1 MDIIERTSVVTDP
14 SILYFGTPVV
24 LLSTVNPDGSPN
36 LAPISS
42 VFWLGHQAMLGIN
55 RRSQSWANLA
65 RTGEVAVAL
74 PSVDQAD
81 AVNRLALTT
90 GRNPVSERQQRRGYT
105 HVADKFGVSGLTP
118 VPADLIAPPLVAEC
132 PVVMECTVDAAM
144 HQGEDRLPAVEVTVR
159 RVHASPDILIPGH
172 PNRIDPDRWRPLIM
186 SFQHFYGLA
195 DGRLVPSRL
204 ASVDEELY
212 RVPALS
218 SAPTDDFGAGR
229 SSIR

>member
-1 MDIIERTSVVTDP
+1 MDVIERAHVVTDP
-14 SILYFGTPVV
+14 AILYFGTPVV

-42 VFWLGHQAMLGIN
+42 VYWLGQKAMLGIN
-55 RRSQSWANLA
+55 RNSQTWANLA

-74 PSVDQAD
+74 PSQAQVD

-90 GRNPVSERQQRRGYT
+90 GRDPVSERQQKRGYR

-132 PVVMECTVDAAM
+132 PVVMEATVDTMA
-144 HQGEDRLPAVEVTVR
+144 QDGQRIPAVEVTVK
-159 RVHASPDILIPGH
+159 RVHASPDVLVPDR

-195 DGRLVPSRL
+195 GGRLVPSRL
-204 ASVDEELY
+204 ATVDEELY
-212 RVPALS
+212 RVR
-218 SAPTDDFGAGR
+218 T
-229 SSIR
+229 

>member
-1 MDIIERTSVVTDP
+1 MDTLERTHVVTDP
-14 SILYFGTPVV
+14 AILYFGTPVV

-42 VFWLGHQAMLGIN
+42 VYWLGRQAMLGIN
-55 RRSQSWANLA
+55 RNSQTWANLA
-65 RTGEVAVAL
+65 RTGEVVVAL
-74 PSVDQAD
+74 PSQDQVD

-90 GRNPVSERQQRRGYT
+90 GRDPVSERQQKRGYR

-118 VPADLIAPPLVAEC
+118 VPADLIAQPLVADC
-132 PVVMECTVDAAM
+132 PVAMEATVDAM
-144 HQGEDRLPAVEVTVR
+144 TEDVDRIPAVEVTVQ
-159 RVHASPDILIPGH
+159 RVHASPGILATDR

-204 ASVDEELY
+204 ATVDEELY
-212 RVPALS
+212 RV
-218 SAPTDDFGAGR
+218 R
-229 SSIR
+229 

>member
-1 MDIIERTSVVTDP
+1 MTMTTAHVTINP
-14 SILYFGTPVV
+14 KILYFGTPVV

-42 VFWLGHQAMLGIN
+42 VFWLGRQAMLGIN
-55 RRSQSWANLA
+55 RNSQSWANLD
-65 RTGEVAVAL
+65 RTREVAVAL
-74 PSVDQAD
+74 PSADQVD

-90 GRNPVSERQQRRGYT
+90 GRNPLSERQQRRGYR

-118 VPADLIAPPLVAEC
+118 MPADLIAPPLVADC
-132 PVVMECTVDAAM
+132 PVVLECTVDAMDPDHA
-144 HQGEDRLPAVEVTVR
+144 RIPAVEVTVR
-159 RVHASPDILIPGH
+159 RVHASPDILMGGR

-204 ASVDEELY
+204 ATVDEELY
-212 RVPALS
+212 RV
-218 SAPTDDFGAGR
+218 R
-229 SSIR
+229 

>member
-1 MDIIERTSVVTDP
+1 MDTLERTHVVTDP
-14 SILYFGTPVV
+14 AILYFGTPVV

-55 RRSQSWANLA
+55 RRSQSWANLG

-74 PSVDQAD
+74 PSADQAD

-118 VPADLIAPPLVAEC
+118 VPADLIAPPLVADC
-132 PVVMECTVDAAM
+132 PVVMECTVDRM
-144 HQGEDRLPAVEVTVR
+144 HPEDTRIPAVEVTVR
-159 RVHASPDILIPGH
+159 RVHASPDILVEGR

-204 ASVDEELY
+204 ATVDEELY
-212 RVPALS
+212 RVPAADSGAARS
-218 SAPTDDFGAGR
+218 SAR
-229 SSIR
+229 

>member
-1 MDIIERTSVVTDP
+1 METLQRTHVVTDP
-14 SILYFGTPVV
+14 AILYFGTPVV

-42 VFWLGHQAMLGIN
+42 VFWLGRQAMLGIN
-55 RRSQSWANLA
+55 RNSQSWANLD
-65 RTGEVAVAL
+65 RTREVAVAL
-74 PSVDQAD
+74 PSADQVD

-90 GRNPVSERQQRRGYT
+90 GRNPLSERQQRRGYR

-118 VPADLIAPPLVAEC
+118 MPADLIAPPLVADC
-132 PVVMECTVDAAM
+132 PVVLECTVDAMDPDHA
-144 HQGEDRLPAVEVTVR
+144 RIPAVEVTVR
-159 RVHASPDILIPGH
+159 RVHASPDILMGGR

-204 ASVDEELY
+204 ATVDEELY
-212 RVPALS
+212 RV
-218 SAPTDDFGAGR
+218 R
-229 SSIR
+229 

>member
-1 MDIIERTSVVTDP
+1 MDTLERTHVVTDP
-14 SILYFGTPVV
+14 AILYFGTPVV
-24 LLSTVNPDGSPN
+24 LLSTVNPDGSAN

-42 VFWLGHQAMLGIN
+42 VFWLGRQAMLGIN

-74 PSVDQAD
+74 PSADQVD

-90 GRNPVSERQQRRGYT
+90 GRDPVPERQQRRGYR
-105 HVADKFGVSGLTP
+105 HVADKFGVAGLTP

-132 PVVMECTVDAAM
+132 PVVMECTVDHM
-144 HQGEDRLPAVEVTVR
+144 DPDDQRIPAVEVTVQ
-159 RVHASPDILIPGH
+159 RVHASADILVAGR

-195 DGRLVPSRL
+195 GGRLVPSRL
-204 ASVDEELY
+204 ATVDEELY
-212 RVPALS
+212 RVPAPAGDS
-218 SAPTDDFGAGR
+218 GAAR
-229 SSIR
+229 SSTT

>member
-1 MDIIERTSVVTDP
+1 METLERTHVVTDP
-14 SILYFGTPVV
+14 AILYFGTPVV

-42 VFWLGHQAMLGIN
+42 VFWLGRQAMLGIN
-55 RRSQSWANLA
+55 RNSQSWANLD
-65 RTGEVAVAL
+65 RTREVAVAL
-74 PSVDQAD
+74 PSADQVD

-90 GRNPVSERQQRRGYT
+90 GRNPLSERQQRRGYR

-118 VPADLIAPPLVAEC
+118 MPADLIAPPLVADC
-132 PVVMECTVDAAM
+132 PVVLECTVDAMDPDHA
-144 HQGEDRLPAVEVTVR
+144 RIPAVEVTVL
-159 RVHASPDILIPGH
+159 RVHASPDILMGGR

-204 ASVDEELY
+204 ATVDEELY
-212 RVPALS
+212 RV
-218 SAPTDDFGAGR
+218 R
-229 SSIR
+229 

>member
-1 MDIIERTSVVTDP
+1 MDTLERTHVVTDP
-14 SILYFGTPVV
+14 AILYFGTPVV

-42 VFWLGHQAMLGIN
+42 VYWLGRQAMLGIN
-55 RRSQSWANLA
+55 RNSQTWANLA
-65 RTGEVAVAL
+65 RTGEVVVAL
-74 PSVDQAD
+74 PSQDQVD

-90 GRNPVSERQQRRGYT
+90 GRDPVSERQQKRGYR

-118 VPADLIAPPLVAEC
+118 VPADLIAPPLVADC
-132 PVVMECTVDAAM
+132 PVAMEATVDAM
-144 HQGEDRLPAVEVTVR
+144 TEDVDRIPAVEVTVQ
-159 RVHASPDILIPGH
+159 RVHASPGILATDR

-204 ASVDEELY
+204 ATVDEELY
-212 RVPALS
+212 RV
-218 SAPTDDFGAGR
+218 R
-229 SSIR
+229 

>member
-1 MDIIERTSVVTDP
+1 MDTLERAHVVTDP
-14 SILYFGTPVV
+14 AILYFGTPVV

-42 VFWLGHQAMLGIN
+42 VYWLGRQAMLGIN
-55 RRSQSWANLA
+55 RNSQTWANLA
-65 RTGEVAVAL
+65 RTGEVVVAL
-74 PSVDQAD
+74 PSQDQVD

-90 GRNPVSERQQRRGYT
+90 VRDPVSERQQKRGYR

-118 VPADLIAPPLVAEC
+118 VPADLIAPPLVADC
-132 PVVMECTVDAAM
+132 PVAMEATVDTM
-144 HQGEDRLPAVEVTVR
+144 TEDVNRIPAVEVTVQ
-159 RVHASPDILIPGH
+159 RVHASPGILATDR

-204 ASVDEELY
+204 ATVDEELY
-212 RVPALS
+212 RV
-218 SAPTDDFGAGR
+218 R
-229 SSIR
+229 

>member
-1 MDIIERTSVVTDP
+1 MDTLERTHVVTDP
-14 SILYFGTPVV
+14 AILYFGTPVV

-42 VFWLGHQAMLGIN
+42 VYWLGRKAMLGIN
-55 RRSQSWANLA
+55 RNSQTWANLA
-65 RTGEVAVAL
+65 RTGEVVVAL
-74 PSVDQAD
+74 PSPDQVD

-90 GRNPVSERQQRRGYT
+90 GRDPVSERQQKRGYR

-118 VPADLIAPPLVAEC
+118 VPADLIAPPLVADC
-132 PVVMECTVDAAM
+132 PVAMEATVDAM
-144 HQGEDRLPAVEVTVR
+144 TEDVDRIPAVEVTVQ
-159 RVHASPDILIPGH
+159 RVHASPGILATDR

-204 ASVDEELY
+204 ATVDEELY
-212 RVPALS
+212 RV
-218 SAPTDDFGAGR
+218 R
-229 SSIR
+229 